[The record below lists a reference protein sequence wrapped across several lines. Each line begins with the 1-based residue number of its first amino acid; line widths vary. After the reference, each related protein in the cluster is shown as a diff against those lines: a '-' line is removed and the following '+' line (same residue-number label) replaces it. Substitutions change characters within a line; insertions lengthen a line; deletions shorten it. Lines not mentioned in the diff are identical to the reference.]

1 MKKSDL
7 KYFKETLKQWLD
19 DLSNGDNCNF
29 KGLHESEEPLPDPVD
44 QAVYDNQRRFA
55 DRICEREN
63 LLIKKI
69 EKSLQDIGEGV
80 YGICDLCGDDISV
93 KRLKAR
99 PVTRYCITCKTEMEK
114 QERLVGT

>member
-1 MKKSDL
+1 MKTSEL
-7 KYFKETLKQWLD
+7 KYFENLLQQWLD
-19 DLSNGDNCNF
+19 ELNSGHNCNF

-44 QAVYDNQRRFA
+44 QAVHDAERKFSQ
-55 DRICEREN
+55 RICEREN

-69 EKSLQDIGEGV
+69 EKSLQDISVGI
-80 YGICDLCGDDISV
+80 YGICDLCGDDISI

-99 PVTRYCITCKTEMEK
+99 PITRYCITCKTEMEK